1 MQLIP
6 DIPFGLAV
14 CTANGETVTLTGLSD
29 RQLRLRTYDAEP
41 LLSLSVRFLKDD
53 RASYRECPLDGW
65 RVSREER
72 TRLGVLRTVD
82 VPCPAFASEARRALK
97 LYADY
102 LRLKALGDDEYL
114 AHALTGCPYAE
125 VTAHSFAEQKE
136 AWLRGMGAFSLPGD
150 WTLALTVD
158 HFAAYKRFLDLPLDA
173 FQRQATAGLPVFS
186 RPAGRIYIGNAC
198 CPRLFPDRSLL
209 SALLAR
215 AREQGLNVTVVLP
228 PVSENAVPET
238 ERLLACLDVTNV
250 DELCV
255 NDLGALALA
264 RKTRLTPTLGIQL
277 NRRRK
282 DPRLPYQPGWR
293 DALTNAS
300 LSAAPYT
307 IGATASGTAAV
318 PGTSVTARRDES
330 SAETAVPGTRPS
342 ARRDESSAETA
353 VPGSCMPAR
362 RGESSAETA
371 VPGSCMPARRGES
384 SAETAVPRSC
394 LSTHRD
400 ESSAETAVPGTCLSA
415 RRDDSGTE
423 ADDSGTQVNSCSS
436 ERNNWRG
443 TMGLLS
449 RNALDDA
456 GFPSAEADACGIQ
469 ADSCSSERSNWKSAM
484 GLLSRNALDDA
495 GFREWLA
502 ELGVTRFEYEA
513 CGYLPSIAPG
523 GHSLH
528 LPFYQTNTS
537 HACPLAAACL
547 DLDPGQAVPDCHH
560 ICETHAR
567 LYPDELHMIGR
578 YNSLFALDPSILA
591 NPARLSRFLASGIDR
606 LVVNLLSL

>member
-1 MQLIP
+1 MQLIT

-41 LLSLSVRFLKDD
+41 LLSLSVRFLRDD

-114 AHALTGCPYAE
+114 AHALTGCPYAD

-150 WTLALTVD
+150 WTLTLTAD

-198 CPRLFPDRSLL
+198 CPRLFPDRPLL

-215 AREQGLNVTVVLP
+215 AREQGLNVTIVLP
-228 PVSENAVPET
+228 PVSENTVPET
-238 ERLLACLDVTNV
+238 ERLLAYLDATNA

-293 DALTNAS
+293 DALTS
-300 LSAAPYT
+300 L
-307 IGATASGTAAV
+307 GAESDTPSPTQTRNTSPSEAAV
-318 PGTSVTARRDES
+318 PEIHRYARCDD
-330 SAETAVPGTRPS
+330 SA
-342 ARRDESSAETA
+342 AE
-353 VPGSCMPAR
+353 V
-362 RGESSAETA
+362 
-371 VPGSCMPARRGES
+371 
-384 SAETAVPRSC
+384 
-394 LSTHRD
+394 
-400 ESSAETAVPGTCLSA
+400 
-415 RRDDSGTE
+415 DDSGSW
-423 ADDSGTQVNSCSS
+423 ADFPPSEKTGWKGT
-436 ERNNWRG
+436 
-443 TMGLLS
+443 
-449 RNALDDA
+449 
-456 GFPSAEADACGIQ
+456 
-469 ADSCSSERSNWKSAM
+469 M

-547 DLDPGQAVPDCHH
+547 GLDPGQTVPDCHH

-578 YNSLFALDPSILA
+578 YNSLFALDPSNLA
-591 NPARLSRFLASGIDR
+591 NPARLSRLLTNGIDR